1 MKTLFLF
8 VNDENLRTMYE
19 EAVLQHNQSVE
30 NNSFADSGFDLFL
43 SNEYELQPGTIKIDY
58 EVKAAMYDV
67 SENRN
72 VPSAFCVYTRS
83 SIYKTPL
90 RMTNSVGIIDSGYR
104 GNLCSVFDVSS
115 SVGLKRGQRLVQICS
130 PDLAPFKVKLV
141 WCLDEL
147 GQTVRGDLGFGSTG
161 V

>member
-19 EAVLQHNQSVE
+19 DAVLQHNQSVD

-43 SNEYELQPGTIKIDY
+43 SNEYDLQPGTIKIDY

-67 SENRN
+67 SGNIN

-104 GNLCSVFDVSS
+104 GNLCSVFDVTSA
-115 SVGLKRGQRLVQICS
+115 VGLKRGQRLVQICS

-141 WCLDEL
+141 GYLDEL

>member
-1 MKTLFLF
+1 MKTLFLY
-8 VNDENLRTMYE
+8 VMDQNLRNMYQ
-19 EAVLQHNQSVE
+19 EAVLLHNQSVE
-30 NNSFADSGFDLFL
+30 NNQYADSGFDLFL
-43 SNEYELQPGTIKIDY
+43 PDEYDLQPGVTKIDY
-58 EVKAAMYDV
+58 EVKAAMYDSSGV
-67 SENRN
+67 AL

-115 SVGLKRGQRLVQICS
+115 VIGLKRGQRLVQICS
-130 PDLAPFKVKLV
+130 PDLAPFKVSLV
-141 WCLDEL
+141 SVVEEL
-147 GQTVRGDLGFGSTG
+147 GETVRGADGFGSTG